1 MQSGHYGCGVSLM
14 FNFRKAPI
22 LAALGLTLIASV
34 AHAQSSLTSNDLVD
48 ELKAL
53 ETTPNIDVASLRQ
66 QAMARAKGNPSQSA
80 VNRPPVAEQLL
91 KLPQLT
97 VEVQF
102 NLDSAIIRPSS
113 YPTLGRIADA
123 LYHPYLLGYKFLVVG
138 HTDATGKREYNV
150 TLSQKRAD
158 AIRDA
163 LVNVFRIPAARVQAV
178 GLGEEQLQDAAH
190 PAAAVNRRVQIVTIG
205 MAR

>member
-1 MQSGHYGCGVSLM
+1 M

-22 LAALGLTLIASV
+22 LAALGLTLIASA

>member
-1 MQSGHYGCGVSLM
+1 MLK
-14 FNFRKAPI
+14 FRKAPI
-22 LAALGLTLIASV
+22 LAALGLMLIASAV
-34 AHAQSSLTSNDLVD
+34 HAQSSLTSSDLVD

-66 QAMARAKGNPSQSA
+66 QAIARAKSNPSQSA

-102 NLDSAIIRPSS
+102 NLDSAIIRPAS

-163 LVNVFRIPAARVQAV
+163 LVNVFRVPAARVQAV